1 MKSGHV
7 GLILISTVGAFII
20 GSSWM
25 TARVSEFLLRSSSS
39 AQSAEELVAKIDE
52 FWFFCLNEFE
62 RANENGSS
70 PKVTLHERQARDQA
84 KHDFLSAA
92 ALEGISVSRVEEL
105 LKLSYEL
112 GGSGSREALRK
123 IESLLM
129 ELRREEVSRHREAI
143 GEWSEMAASLT
154 KVLSAVQVSSVVLL
168 AAALYFQIRYIEQER
183 GVSEARIELGK
194 LVESSQGSIFSTDRS
209 GNIQKWNPASERMF
223 GVPREQALGVNIASF
238 LAESQESALRSRI
251 HGEQPIALGPLE
263 CKMRGADGEPFYAA
277 LSFSPVIDRDGRCNS
292 ITIVA
297 RDVSEPVRLRHEQA
311 DFIASLTHDLK
322 NPLIANNQI
331 LRLLLS
337 GDLERERRDEFL
349 NRVIISNQNII
360 DMFTSMLEVYKMN
373 SGTFKVS
380 LMDVRIT
387 RIIEDVIESHR
398 HHAALQS
405 VKLESRVADAL
416 PLCRT
421 DPILLKKILNN
432 LLDNAIK
439 YSSQGCSAI
448 VSVFQDE
455 SKLAVVVEDNGRGL
469 PESKSLFSFSFS
481 MVAEDKKSGPNFWL
495 FLSPKLSPYPGAPL
509 SYEKVEPQGT
519 RFILRLPLAVADT
532 EVGLITEADSGKE
545 DCSMEIRTI

>member
-183 GVSEARIELGK
+183 
-194 LVESSQGSIFSTDRS
+194 
-209 GNIQKWNPASERMF
+209 
-223 GVPREQALGVNIASF
+223 
-238 LAESQESALRSRI
+238 
-251 HGEQPIALGPLE
+251 
-263 CKMRGADGEPFYAA
+263 
-277 LSFSPVIDRDGRCNS
+277 
-292 ITIVA
+292 
-297 RDVSEPVRLRHEQA
+297 
-311 DFIASLTHDLK
+311 
-322 NPLIANNQI
+322 
-331 LRLLLS
+331 
-337 GDLERERRDEFL
+337 
-349 NRVIISNQNII
+349 
-360 DMFTSMLEVYKMN
+360 
-373 SGTFKVS
+373 
-380 LMDVRIT
+380 
-387 RIIEDVIESHR
+387 
-398 HHAALQS
+398 
-405 VKLESRVADAL
+405 
-416 PLCRT
+416 
-421 DPILLKKILNN
+421 
-432 LLDNAIK
+432 
-439 YSSQGCSAI
+439 
-448 VSVFQDE
+448 
-455 SKLAVVVEDNGRGL
+455 
-469 PESKSLFSFSFS
+469 
-481 MVAEDKKSGPNFWL
+481 
-495 FLSPKLSPYPGAPL
+495 
-509 SYEKVEPQGT
+509 
-519 RFILRLPLAVADT
+519 
-532 EVGLITEADSGKE
+532 
-545 DCSMEIRTI
+545 